1 MATMPRHNEIYEI
14 VAKIPVGRVVSYG
27 DLARIVR
34 VPPRAVG
41 GAMKQC
47 LELSETPLPW
57 WRVVGHDGR
66 FPLAKYRP
74 DLALEQARLLAAEEV
89 GFKASD
95 QVAIEAFRWEIEF

>member
-1 MATMPRHNEIYEI
+1 MPRHEEIYEI
-14 VAKIPVGRVVSYG
+14 VAKIPAGKVVSYG
-27 DLARIVR
+27 DIAKVVR

-47 LELSETPLPW
+47 LELSELPLPW

-74 DLALEQARLLAAEEV
+74 DLAMEQEHLLQQEGLA
-89 GFKASD
+89 FKESG
-95 QVAIEAFRWEIEF
+95 QVDIDSYRWEIEP

>member
-1 MATMPRHNEIYEI
+1 MARHSEIYEI

-27 DLARIVR
+27 DIAKVVR

-66 FPLAKYRP
+66 FPLSKYRP
-74 DLALEQARLLAAEEV
+74 DLALEQESLLKAEGVE
-89 GFKASD
+89 FKESGRI
-95 QVAIEAFRWEIEF
+95 AIDDFRWEIDF